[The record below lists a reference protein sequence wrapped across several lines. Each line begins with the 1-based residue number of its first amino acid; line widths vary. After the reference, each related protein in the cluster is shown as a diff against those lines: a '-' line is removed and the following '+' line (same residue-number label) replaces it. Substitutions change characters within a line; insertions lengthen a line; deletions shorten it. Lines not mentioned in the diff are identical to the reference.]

1 MEIKK
6 AFIGLVYLLTGVLS
20 LSSCRQDVL
29 DDISWQAEGDKIY
42 LNMSLPAADEI
53 VVSRATAS
61 ELEKVIYTVHVL
73 AFDNNDKC
81 FYNQKVYDGYA
92 SKTPYQTSQALGIMK
107 QTGSEYADCTVWAI
121 ANAGVWVGANGSYN
135 FDEVKT
141 LSDLQKTYGYRLLQG
156 NQLEQRDCLAM
167 TGMVENVDMTQP
179 TSVDAPIT
187 LDMKRALARVT
198 FTIDVP
204 NDNLEFY
211 FNDWSVEGLPRYT
224 YVIPH
229 ENDFATEEQTP
240 PTTYDFYYPSNDA
253 EMNLVTYPVSKW
265 LSDMEPSTFGFYTYE
280 NRRGGRL
287 PNPNPDNL
295 QGEAGDYAEDIK
307 NLTDNANSPKFK
319 TLYAP
324 ENASF
329 IILTGLIREKD
340 TKNVTSFAYKIA
352 LGANNADDY
361 NLLRNHN
368 YVYNI
373 HINGVHYDDIT
384 VDAFDSR
391 VHKAYALQ
399 ISAPYSESMDAHYDK
414 RYLNILA
421 SAGKIDLQLYPT
433 QQDAEAGTNP
443 LGDDAWIVLSDMNT
457 YNIDIDPDESS
468 AKTLD
473 YGDVENQTLYIY
485 TDENVSTQSRSA
497 VLKITHTP
505 EQGSSEIV
513 SQPVVRYYIYTQAGL
528 IEANG
533 IYVESYE
540 EYGMNLNPY
549 GTEQP
554 VTGLQWGWDKVNYTV
569 RNTDATSP
577 SNGYDNS
584 NVILGYATNNP
595 HEEAYED
602 VDVQSIYNNY
612 AARYCYNKNKRN
624 ADGEVDAVEWYLPA
638 LNEMINVNTNIT
650 EMSGKRYWT
659 STVPTENDTHSNPIE
674 DAGGLGD
681 WIISALWELFY
692 GLFVDTG
699 GEDGDFYYTRVA
711 KTVQDGVEGRYT
723 VYYSATIFGFE
734 IAQVPVRVYNP
745 KTDRISVEFGQLNG
759 KNHVRCV
766 RRMNP

>member
-6 AFIGLVYLLTGVLS
+6 VFIGLVYLLTGVLS

-107 QTGSEYADCTVWAI
+107 QTGSEYTDCTVWAI
-121 ANAGVWVGANGSYN
+121 ANAGVWVDTNGSYN

-229 ENDFATEEQTP
+229 DGDFAAEEQTP

-265 LSDMEPSTFGFYTYE
+265 LSDMEPTTFGFYTYE

-287 PNPNPDNL
+287 SSPNPDNL
-295 QGEAGDYAEDIK
+295 QGEVGDYAEDIK
-307 NLTDNANSPKFK
+307 NLTDNANNPKFK

-373 HINGVHYDDIT
+373 HINGVRFDDIT

-421 SAGKIDLQLYPT
+421 SAGTVDLQLYPT
-433 QQDAEAGTNP
+433 QQDAEAGTNL
-443 LGDDAWIVLSDMNT
+443 LGDDAWIVLSDMDT
-457 YNIDIDPDESS
+457 YNIDIDPNEGS

-513 SQPVVRYYIYTQAGL
+513 SQPVVRYYTYTQAGL

-554 VTGLQWGWDKVNYTV
+554 VTGLQWGWRGTEISVYNTQTGYSNTNTIINRVGNPGDFVNGSLY
-569 RNTDATSP
+569 RD
-577 SNGYDNS
+577 
-584 NVILGYATNNP
+584 
-595 HEEAYED
+595 
-602 VDVQSIYNNY
+602 Y
-612 AARYCYNKNKRN
+612 AARYCDNKNKR
-624 ADGEVDAVEWYLPA
+624 DAQGNVIEHNWYLPA
-638 LNEMINVNTNIT
+638 IDELLPLTNNVTATSASWRPEGMTGGRTYWSSSVPTLNEVQTNPFQNWYENATGLEAILA
-650 EMSGKRYWT
+650 GIVYW
-659 STVPTENDTHSNPIE
+659 
-674 DAGGLGD
+674 A
-681 WIISALWELFY
+681 WEL
-692 GLFVDTG
+692 LFRDWV
-699 GEDGDFYYTRVA
+699 EDPDSDYYYTKVA
-711 KTVQDGVEGRYT
+711 KAAMDGEEAMDTQDESQGYNLST
-723 VYYSATIFGFE
+723 YY
-734 IAQVPVRVYNP
+734 Q
-745 KTDRISVEFGQLNG
+745 RIETH
-759 KNHVRCV
+759 HVRAV
-766 RRMNP
+766 RRRNP